1 MGWKILDG
9 TGWKN
14 IGWDGMRMG
23 CGWDGKI
30 LDGTGYGLDVNW
42 TENIGRDE
50 DVDVD
55 VDVMGCDV
63 M

>member
-1 MGWKILDG
+1 MW
-9 TGWKN
+9 
-14 IGWDGMRMG
+14 MG
-23 CGWDGKI
+23 CGWDGKYWMGRDGKI

-55 VDVMGCDV
+55 VDVDVMGCDV